1 MAATGRQRVAVVTG
15 GGAGIGAAIAEEL
28 GRAGLFVVTLDP
40 LVTIDGAEALESTD
54 DTTAARIV
62 AAGGSARASSMSVT
76 DRDGVRQLFDDLA
89 GERGGVDVVV
99 NSAGISRPTS
109 FTRGTEE
116 DWRSILAVHLDG
128 YRNVLEAALPHM
140 AEAGHGRIVGVTS
153 GSGWRPADTGAYG
166 CAKRAVAS
174 LTWQLGAA
182 APAGVVLNA
191 VSPIAM
197 TRMVTAA
204 LGRSRPPTSG
214 GASPSSTSGSSSAT
228 GGLSL
233 GSMPA
238 PEQIAP
244 LVAHLAGEHFSACRG
259 QVLFAAGSELA
270 VVEPPRFLEVVA
282 SDGPAGLDRVLEAVT
297 ASALAPAEAEQ
308 HTTGG
313 SNPRLPSFDQL
324 ASATPHPPAGRCCA
338 VVAERTPLA
347 DAIRQALEAR
357 GVTCIMVDPDRVGD
371 GFEPASAVL
380 AAAAGDGDD
389 LDGVVVALS
398 GDRRAG
404 GEAGWERVLDE
415 HAGVA
420 DGIFADATWSR
431 AVAERA
437 GRTGAPVRLVTL
449 TTATT
454 TGGRSR
460 AQASAQLARAG
471 RKATDELVSAF
482 AVSVES
488 DSGAAAEAAG
498 QLAAH
503 LVASPEAAP
512 LAGAELMVGA
522 GSIGLR
528 SHPRAAT
535 SVVLGD
541 ANVPGWLDDVLRETT
556 ATTGGGR

>member
-1 MAATGRQRVAVVTG
+1 MAATARQRVAVVTG

-28 GRAGLFVVTLDP
+28 GRNGVFVVTLDP

-54 DTTAARIV
+54 DTTASRIV

-76 DRDGVRQLFDDLA
+76 DRDGVRQLFADLA
-89 GERGGVDVVV
+89 DELGGIDVVV

-128 YRNVLEAALPHM
+128 YRNVLEAALPLM
-140 AEAGHGRIVGVTS
+140 EAAGHGRIVGVTS

-182 APAGVVLNA
+182 TPAGVVLNA

-204 LGRSRPPTSG
+204 LGRTRPPTAG
-214 GASPSSTSGSSSAT
+214 GSSPPSATGASSAT

-233 GSMPA
+233 GSMPE
-238 PEQIAP
+238 PEQLGP
-244 LVAHLAGEHFSACRG
+244 LVTHLAGERFSACRG

-270 VVEPPRFLEVVA
+270 VVEPPRLLEVVA
-282 SDGPAGLDRVLEAVT
+282 GDGSTGLDRVLESVT
-297 ASALAPAEAEQ
+297 PGALVPAEAEQ
-308 HTTGG
+308 HTRGG
-313 SNPRLPSFDQL
+313 SNPRFPRFDEL
-324 ASATPHPPAGRCCA
+324 ASAPPPPTAARSCA
-338 VVAERTPLA
+338 VVADRTALA
-347 DAIRQALEAR
+347 EAVRQALEAR
-357 GVTCIMVDPDRVGD
+357 GVACTMVDPDRVGA
-371 GFEPASAVL
+371 GFDAASAVL
-380 AAAAGDGDD
+380 AAAGSDGTE
-389 LDGVVVALS
+389 LDSVVVALS
-398 GDRRAG
+398 GDRGAG
-404 GEAGWERVLDE
+404 GDAGWERILDE

-431 AVAERA
+431 AVAEHA
-437 GRTGAPVRLVTL
+437 ARTGAPVRLATL
-449 TTATT
+449 TDAST

-471 RKATDELVSAF
+471 RKATDERVSAF

-488 DSGAAAEAAG
+488 DSAGAAETAG

-503 LVASPEAAP
+503 LVASPEATP

-528 SHPRAAT
+528 SHPRAGT
-535 SVVLGD
+535 SVVFGSTQ
-541 ANVPGWLDDVLRETT
+541 VPGWLDDVLAEIT
-556 ATTGGGR
+556 ATTGAGR